1 MRRSDLTHSRA
12 VAKLPAQPM
21 PAKLRRLA
29 SQQGAVGMKVLV
41 ADDNRDA
48 ALSLGALLEMSDHEV
63 LIAHDG
69 EEALRIA
76 RQAMPDAMI
85 LDIGM
90 PRLTGDQVSRAVRN
104 EPWGRRVFLVAVTG
118 WGEPEDKE
126 RASAAGFDHHLT
138 KPVDVDE
145 MERLLGDF
153 AARCKPA
160 S

>member
-1 MRRSDLTHSRA
+1 
-12 VAKLPAQPM
+12 
-21 PAKLRRLA
+21 
-29 SQQGAVGMKVLV
+29 MKVLV

-48 ALSLGALLEMSDHEV
+48 AISLGALLEMSGHEV

-69 EEALRIA
+69 EEALKIA

-90 PRLTGDQVSRAVRN
+90 PRLTGDQVARAVRN
-104 EPWGRRVFLVAVTG
+104 EPWGRRVFMVAVTG

-145 MERLLGDF
+145 IEKLLVES
-153 AARCKPA
+153 AARRGP
-160 S
+160 SS

>member
-1 MRRSDLTHSRA
+1 
-12 VAKLPAQPM
+12 
-21 PAKLRRLA
+21 
-29 SQQGAVGMKVLV
+29 MKVLV

-48 ALSLGALLEMSDHEV
+48 ALSLGVLLELSDHEV

-69 EEALRIA
+69 EDALNIA

-90 PRLTGDQVSRAVRN
+90 PRLTGDQVARAVRS
-104 EPWGRRVFLVAVTG
+104 EPWGQRVFLVAVTG

-138 KPVDVDE
+138 KPIDVDV
-145 MERLLGDF
+145 MEKLLGDF
-153 AARCKPA
+153 AARAQPG

>member
-1 MRRSDLTHSRA
+1 MGT
-12 VAKLPAQPM
+12 
-21 PAKLRRLA
+21 
-29 SQQGAVGMKVLV
+29 
-41 ADDNRDA
+41 
-48 ALSLGALLEMSDHEV
+48 LLEMSDHEI

-76 RQAMPDAMI
+76 REAMPEAMI

-90 PRLTGDQVSRAVRN
+90 PRLTGDQVARAVRG
-104 EPWGRRVFLVAVTG
+104 EPWGGRVFLVAVTG

-138 KPVDVDE
+138 KPVDVDD
-145 MERLLGDF
+145 MEKLLGDF
-153 AARCKPA
+153 AARCKPG

>member
-1 MRRSDLTHSRA
+1 
-12 VAKLPAQPM
+12 
-21 PAKLRRLA
+21 
-29 SQQGAVGMKVLV
+29 MKVLV

-48 ALSLGALLEMSDHEV
+48 ALSLGALLEMSGHAV

-90 PRLTGDQVSRAVRN
+90 PRLTGDQVARAVRS
-104 EPWGRRVFLVAVTG
+104 EPWGQRVLLAAVTG

-126 RASAAGFDHHLT
+126 RASAAGFDQHLT

-145 MERLLGDF
+145 LEKLLGDF
-153 AARCKPA
+153 AARCKPG

>member
-1 MRRSDLTHSRA
+1 
-12 VAKLPAQPM
+12 
-21 PAKLRRLA
+21 
-29 SQQGAVGMKVLV
+29 MKVLV

-48 ALSLGALLEMSDHEV
+48 ALSLGVLLELSDHEV

-69 EEALRIA
+69 EDALKIA

-90 PRLTGDQVSRAVRN
+90 PRLTGDQVARAVRS
-104 EPWGRRVFLVAVTG
+104 EPWGQRVFLVAVTG

-138 KPVDVDE
+138 KPIDVE
-145 MERLLGDF
+145 VMEKLLGDF
-153 AARCKPA
+153 AARAQPG

>member
-1 MRRSDLTHSRA
+1 
-12 VAKLPAQPM
+12 
-21 PAKLRRLA
+21 
-29 SQQGAVGMKVLV
+29 MKILI

-48 ALSLGALLEMSDHEV
+48 AQSLGTLLELSNHEV

-90 PRLTGDQVSRAVRN
+90 PCITGDQVARVIRS
-104 EPWGRRVFLVAVTG
+104 EPWGGKVLMIAVTG
-118 WGEPEDKE
+118 WGEPEDKVS
-126 RASAAGFDHHLT
+126 ATAAGFDHHLT
-138 KPVDVDE
+138 KPIDVE
-145 MERLLGDF
+145 VMERLLGDF
-153 AARCKPA
+153 AAQRKPG

>member
-1 MRRSDLTHSRA
+1 
-12 VAKLPAQPM
+12 
-21 PAKLRRLA
+21 
-29 SQQGAVGMKVLV
+29 MKVLV

-48 ALSLGALLEMSDHEV
+48 AASLGALLEMSGHEV

-69 EEALRIA
+69 EETLAIA
-76 RQAMPDAMI
+76 RQAVPDAMI

-90 PRLTGDQVSRAVRN
+90 PRLTGDQVARAVRS
-104 EPWGRRVFLVAVTG
+104 EPWGQRIFLVAVTG
-118 WGEPEDKE
+118 WGEPDDKE

-138 KPVDVDE
+138 KPIDLDE

-153 AARCKPA
+153 EAKRNLG

>member
-1 MRRSDLTHSRA
+1 
-12 VAKLPAQPM
+12 
-21 PAKLRRLA
+21 
-29 SQQGAVGMKVLV
+29 MKVLL

-48 ALSLGALLEMSDHEV
+48 ALSLGVLLEMSGHEV
-63 LIAHDG
+63 MVAHDG

-76 RQAMPDAMI
+76 RQATPDVMI

-90 PRLTGDQVSRAVRN
+90 PRLTGDQVARAVRS
-104 EPWGRRVFLVAVTG
+104 EPWGQRVFLVAVTG

-138 KPVDVDE
+138 KPVEVDE
-145 MERLLGDF
+145 LEKLLGDF
-153 AARCKPA
+153 AARRKPG

>member
-1 MRRSDLTHSRA
+1 
-12 VAKLPAQPM
+12 
-21 PAKLRRLA
+21 
-29 SQQGAVGMKVLV
+29 MKVLV

-76 RQAMPDAMI
+76 RQALPDAMI

-90 PRLTGDQVSRAVRN
+90 PRLTGDQVARAVRN

-138 KPVDVDE
+138 KPIDVDE
-145 MERLLGDF
+145 LEKLLVDF
-153 AARCKPA
+153 AARREPG

>member
-1 MRRSDLTHSRA
+1 
-12 VAKLPAQPM
+12 
-21 PAKLRRLA
+21 
-29 SQQGAVGMKVLV
+29 MKVLV

-76 RQAMPDAMI
+76 RHAMPDAMI

-90 PRLTGDQVSRAVRN
+90 PRLSGDQVARAVRN

-138 KPVDVDE
+138 KPIDVDE
-145 MERLLGDF
+145 LEKLLVDF
-153 AARCKPA
+153 AARREPG

>member
-1 MRRSDLTHSRA
+1 
-12 VAKLPAQPM
+12 
-21 PAKLRRLA
+21 
-29 SQQGAVGMKVLV
+29 MKVLV

-48 ALSLGALLEMSDHEV
+48 ALSLGALLEMSGHEV
-63 LIAHDG
+63 LVAHDG

-90 PRLTGDQVSRAVRN
+90 PRLTGDQVARAVRI
-104 EPWGRRVFLVAVTG
+104 EPWGEPVFLVAVTG

-138 KPVDVDE
+138 KPVDVDQIE
-145 MERLLGDF
+145 KLLGDY
-153 AARCKPA
+153 AAQPRPGA
-160 S
+160 

>member
-1 MRRSDLTHSRA
+1 
-12 VAKLPAQPM
+12 
-21 PAKLRRLA
+21 
-29 SQQGAVGMKVLV
+29 MKVLV

-48 ALSLGALLEMSDHEV
+48 AVSLGALLEMSGYEV

-69 EEALRIA
+69 EEALTIA
-76 RQAMPDAMI
+76 RQAVPDALI

-90 PRLTGDQVSRAVRN
+90 PRLTGDQVARAVRS
-104 EPWGRRVFLVAVTG
+104 EPWGQRVFLVAVTG
-118 WGEPEDKE
+118 WGEPDDKA

-138 KPVDVDE
+138 KPIDLDE

-153 AARCKPA
+153 EAKRNLG

>member
-1 MRRSDLTHSRA
+1 
-12 VAKLPAQPM
+12 
-21 PAKLRRLA
+21 
-29 SQQGAVGMKVLV
+29 MKVLL

-48 ALSLGALLEMSDHEV
+48 ALSMGVLLEMSGHEV
-63 LIAHDG
+63 LVAHDG

-76 RQAMPDAMI
+76 RQAIPDAMI

-90 PRLTGDQVSRAVRN
+90 PRLTGDQVARAVRS
-104 EPWGRRVFLVAVTG
+104 EPWGRRVCLVAVTG

-138 KPVDVDE
+138 KPVEVDE
-145 MERLLGDF
+145 LEKLLGDY

-160 S
+160 P